1 MSEDSEDTKIG
12 EQAGRSRVS
21 PHLKRAL
28 AFGINCLRGVGQVF
42 FMNNPLSGLV
52 ILAGLFVQSPRV
64 TTYGMSNVTKAVG
77 FRKQR
82 ALGSLPAITDAD
94 ERADGQV

>member
-1 MSEDSEDTKIG
+1 VTKVFKVPEDSEDTQIG
-12 EQAGRSRVS
+12 EQAGRTLVS

-28 AFGINCLRGVGQVF
+28 AFCINCLRGVGQVF

-64 TTYGMSNVTKAVG
+64 ATYGTSPVCVAVWDLVTAFVNDV
-77 FRKQR
+77 
-82 ALGSLPAITDAD
+82 P
-94 ERADGQV
+94 